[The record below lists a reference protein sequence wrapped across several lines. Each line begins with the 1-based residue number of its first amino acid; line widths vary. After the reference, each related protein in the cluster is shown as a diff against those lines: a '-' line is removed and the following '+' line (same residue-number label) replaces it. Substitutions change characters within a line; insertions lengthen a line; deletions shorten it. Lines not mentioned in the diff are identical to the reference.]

1 MRKKLSS
8 YMTSRYI
15 LIAVTV
21 VCIIFVSTS
30 FFTDS
35 LVAPLRNAVSMVVVP
50 LQKGMNN
57 LGLWTY
63 DKVTT
68 LQEIS
73 VVLDENNELK
83 NQIDNLTE
91 ENNQLRQDSYEL
103 TRLRELYKLDEKY
116 PGYTKVGAR
125 VIGVTTDNW
134 SKAFK
139 VDKGL
144 DDGIKKDM
152 NVIASGGLVGI
163 VAEVGKNYSIVKTII
178 EDNNSVSGMLI
189 DTNDTCIVEGDI
201 ELSDSGLVHL
211 NHIKAD
217 ITVRNGDKIVTSNIS
232 DKYLQG
238 ILIGYANDVTADSNN
253 LTQSG
258 YLVPAVDFNN
268 LQEVLIITERKISD
282 LKQECYEKESCRNN
296 FNIIILSDTGYIW
309 QCYRN
314 RWHYT

>member
-1 MRKKLSS
+1 MKKKVSS
-8 YMTSRYI
+8 YVTSRYI
-15 LIAVTV
+15 LIALTAI
-21 VCIIFVSTS
+21 CLIFISTS
-30 FFTDS
+30 FFTDK
-35 LVAPLRNAVSMVVVP
+35 LVAPLRDAVSMVVVP

-63 DKVTT
+63 DKYTT

-73 VVLDENNELK
+73 VVLDENKELK
-83 NQIDNLTE
+83 SKVDDLTE
-91 ENNQLRQDSYEL
+91 ENNQLRQDTYEL
-103 TRLRELYKLDEKY
+103 SRLRELYELDEKY

-125 VIGVTTDNW
+125 IIEVTADNW

-139 VDKGL
+139 VDKGS

-152 NVIASGGLVGI
+152 NVIAGGGLVGI
-163 VAEVGKNYSIVKTII
+163 VADVGKNYSIIKTVV

-201 ELSDSGLVHL
+201 ELSDSGL
-211 NHIKAD
+211 IKLTHFKSD
-217 ITVRNGDKIVTSNIS
+217 ITVRDGDKIVTSNIS

-238 ILIGYANDVTADSNN
+238 ILIGYAKDVEPDSNN

-268 LQEVLIITERKISD
+268 LQEVLIITEMKN
-282 LKQECYEKESCRNN
+282 Q
-296 FNIIILSDTGYIW
+296 
-309 QCYRN
+309 
-314 RWHYT
+314 

>member
-1 MRKKLSS
+1 MKKKVSS
-8 YMTSRYI
+8 YVTSRYI
-15 LIAVTV
+15 LIALTAI
-21 VCIIFVSTS
+21 CLIFISTS
-30 FFTDS
+30 FFTDK
-35 LVAPLRNAVSMVVVP
+35 LVAPLRDAVSMVVVP

-63 DKVTT
+63 DKYTT

-73 VVLDENNELK
+73 VVLDENKELK
-83 NQIDNLTE
+83 SKVDDLTE
-91 ENNQLRQDSYEL
+91 ENNQLRQDTYEL
-103 TRLRELYKLDEKY
+103 SRLRELYELDEKY

-125 VIGVTTDNW
+125 IIEVTTDNW

-139 VDKGL
+139 VDKGS

-152 NVIASGGLVGI
+152 NVIAGGGLVGI
-163 VAEVGKNYSIVKTII
+163 VADVGKNYSIIKTVV

-201 ELSDSGLVHL
+201 ELSDSGL
-211 NHIKAD
+211 IKLTHFKSY
-217 ITVRNGDKIVTSNIS
+217 ITVRDGDKIVTSNIS

-238 ILIGYANDVTADSNN
+238 ILIGYAKDVEPDSNN

-268 LQEVLIITERKISD
+268 LQEVLIITEMKN
-282 LKQECYEKESCRNN
+282 Q
-296 FNIIILSDTGYIW
+296 
-309 QCYRN
+309 
-314 RWHYT
+314 

>member
-1 MRKKLSS
+1 MKKKVSS
-8 YMTSRYI
+8 YVTSRYI
-15 LIAVTV
+15 LIALTAI
-21 VCIIFVSTS
+21 CLIFISTS
-30 FFTDS
+30 FFTDK
-35 LVAPLRNAVSMVVVP
+35 LVAPLRDAVSMVVVP

-63 DKVTT
+63 DKYTT

-73 VVLDENNELK
+73 VVLDENKELK
-83 NQIDNLTE
+83 SKVDDLTE
-91 ENNQLRQDSYEL
+91 ENNQLRQDTYEL
-103 TRLRELYKLDEKY
+103 SRLRELYELDEKY

-125 VIGVTTDNW
+125 IIEVTTDNW

-139 VDKGL
+139 VDKGS

-152 NVIASGGLVGI
+152 NVIAGGGLVGI
-163 VAEVGKNYSIVKTII
+163 VADVGKNYSIIKTVV

-201 ELSDSGLVHL
+201 ELSDSGL
-211 NHIKAD
+211 IKLTHFKSD
-217 ITVRNGDKIVTSNIS
+217 LTVRDGDKIVTSNIS

-238 ILIGYANDVTADSNN
+238 ILIGYAKDVEPDSNN

-268 LQEVLIITERKISD
+268 LQEVLIITEMKN
-282 LKQECYEKESCRNN
+282 Q
-296 FNIIILSDTGYIW
+296 
-309 QCYRN
+309 
-314 RWHYT
+314 

>member
-1 MRKKLSS
+1 MKKKVSS
-8 YMTSRYI
+8 YVTSRYI
-15 LIAVTV
+15 LIALTAI
-21 VCIIFVSTS
+21 CLIFISTS
-30 FFTDS
+30 FFTDK
-35 LVAPLRNAVSMVVVP
+35 LVAPLRDAVSMVVVP

-63 DKVTT
+63 DKYTT

-73 VVLDENNELK
+73 VVLDENKELK
-83 NQIDNLTE
+83 SKVDDLTE
-91 ENNQLRQDSYEL
+91 ENNQLRQDTYEL
-103 TRLRELYKLDEKY
+103 SRLRELYELDEKY

-125 VIGVTTDNW
+125 IIEVTTDNW

-139 VDKGL
+139 VDKGS

-152 NVIASGGLVGI
+152 NVIAGGGLVGI
-163 VAEVGKNYSIVKTII
+163 VADVGKNYSIIKTVV

-201 ELSDSGLVHL
+201 ELSDSGL
-211 NHIKAD
+211 IKLTHFKSD
-217 ITVRNGDKIVTSNIS
+217 ITVRDGDKIVTSNIS

-238 ILIGYANDVTADSNN
+238 ILIGYAKDVELDSNN

-268 LQEVLIITERKISD
+268 LQEVLIITEMKN
-282 LKQECYEKESCRNN
+282 Q
-296 FNIIILSDTGYIW
+296 
-309 QCYRN
+309 
-314 RWHYT
+314 

>member
-1 MRKKLSS
+1 MKKKVSS
-8 YMTSRYI
+8 YVTSRYI
-15 LIAVTV
+15 LIALTAI
-21 VCIIFVSTS
+21 CLIFISTS
-30 FFTDS
+30 FFTDK
-35 LVAPLRNAVSMVVVP
+35 LVAPLRDAVSMVVVP

-63 DKVTT
+63 DKYTT

-73 VVLDENNELK
+73 VVLDENKELK
-83 NQIDNLTE
+83 SKVDDLTE
-91 ENNQLRQDSYEL
+91 ENNQLRQDTYEL
-103 TRLRELYKLDEKY
+103 SRLRELYELDEKY

-125 VIGVTTDNW
+125 IIEVTTDNW

-139 VDKGL
+139 VDKGS

-152 NVIASGGLVGI
+152 NVIAGGGLVGI
-163 VAEVGKNYSIVKTII
+163 VADVGKNYSIIKTVV

-201 ELSDSGLVHL
+201 ELSDSGL
-211 NHIKAD
+211 IKLIHFKSD
-217 ITVRNGDKIVTSNIS
+217 ITVRDGDKIVTSNIS

-238 ILIGYANDVTADSNN
+238 ILIGYAKDVEPDSNN

-268 LQEVLIITERKISD
+268 LQEVLIITEMKN
-282 LKQECYEKESCRNN
+282 Q
-296 FNIIILSDTGYIW
+296 
-309 QCYRN
+309 
-314 RWHYT
+314 

>member
-1 MRKKLSS
+1 MKKKVSS
-8 YMTSRYI
+8 YVTSRYI
-15 LIAVTV
+15 LIALTAI
-21 VCIIFVSTS
+21 CLIFISTS
-30 FFTDS
+30 FFTDR
-35 LVAPLRNAVSMVVVP
+35 LVAPLRDAVSMVVVP

-63 DKVTT
+63 DKYTT

-73 VVLDENNELK
+73 VVLDENKELK
-83 NQIDNLTE
+83 SKVDDLTE
-91 ENNQLRQDSYEL
+91 ENNQLRQDTYEL
-103 TRLRELYKLDEKY
+103 SRLRELYELDEKY

-125 VIGVTTDNW
+125 IIEVTTDNW

-139 VDKGL
+139 VDKGS

-152 NVIASGGLVGI
+152 NVIAGGGLVGI
-163 VAEVGKNYSIVKTII
+163 VADVGKNYSIIKTVV

-201 ELSDSGLVHL
+201 ELSDSGL
-211 NHIKAD
+211 IKLTHFKSD
-217 ITVRNGDKIVTSNIS
+217 ITVRDGDKIVTSNIS

-238 ILIGYANDVTADSNN
+238 ILIGYAKDVEPDSNN

-268 LQEVLIITERKISD
+268 LQEVLIITEMKN
-282 LKQECYEKESCRNN
+282 Q
-296 FNIIILSDTGYIW
+296 
-309 QCYRN
+309 
-314 RWHYT
+314 

>member
-1 MRKKLSS
+1 MKKKVSS
-8 YMTSRYI
+8 YVTSRYI
-15 LIAVTV
+15 LIALTAI
-21 VCIIFVSTS
+21 CLIFISTS
-30 FFTDS
+30 FFTDK
-35 LVAPLRNAVSMVVVP
+35 LVAPLRDAVSMVVVP

-63 DKVTT
+63 DKYTT

-73 VVLDENNELK
+73 VVLDENKELK
-83 NQIDNLTE
+83 SKVDDLTE
-91 ENNQLRQDSYEL
+91 ENNQLRQDTYEL
-103 TRLRELYKLDEKY
+103 SRLRELYELDEKY

-125 VIGVTTDNW
+125 IIEVTTDNW

-139 VDKGL
+139 VDKGS

-152 NVIASGGLVGI
+152 NVIAGGGLVGI
-163 VAEVGKNYSIVKTII
+163 VADVGKNYSIIKTVV

-201 ELSDSGLVHL
+201 ELSDGGL
-211 NHIKAD
+211 IKLTHFKSD
-217 ITVRNGDKIVTSNIS
+217 ITVRDGDKIVTSNIS

-238 ILIGYANDVTADSNN
+238 ILIGYAKDVEPDSNN

-268 LQEVLIITERKISD
+268 LQEVLIITEMKN
-282 LKQECYEKESCRNN
+282 Q
-296 FNIIILSDTGYIW
+296 
-309 QCYRN
+309 
-314 RWHYT
+314 